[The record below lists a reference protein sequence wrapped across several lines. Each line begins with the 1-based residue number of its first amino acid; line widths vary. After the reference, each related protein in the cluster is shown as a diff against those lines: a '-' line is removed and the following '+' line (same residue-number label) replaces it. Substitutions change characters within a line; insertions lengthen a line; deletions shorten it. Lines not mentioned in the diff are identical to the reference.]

1 MKTHLCE
8 DGAMREYE
16 FTLRFDVSSH
26 AEEPAELID
35 KLGEHGCD
43 DATIGVG
50 IPGRLAMM
58 FSREAD
64 SAEDAVLSAVRDV
77 RSALPDAVLVEAAPD
92 LVGITEVA
100 ELVGKSRQNIRK
112 LLIGCKC
119 ATPAPAHEGSV
130 PLWHLAP
137 VLVWLR
143 NEKRYRIEDE
153 LLELAGTTMRLN
165 VAANEAV
172 VGRFAGHELGSVS
185 V

>member
-1 MKTHLCE
+1 VK
-8 DGAMREYE
+8 EYE

-26 AEEPAELID
+26 EEQPAELID
-35 KLGEHGCD
+35 KLGEQGCD
-43 DATIGVG
+43 DATIGIG
-50 IPGRLAMM
+50 IPGRLGMM
-58 FSREAD
+58 FSREAE

-92 LVGITEVA
+92 YVGISEIA
-100 ELVGKSRQNIRK
+100 EIVGKSRQNIRK
-112 LLIGCKC
+112 LLIACKS
-119 ATPAPAHEGSV
+119 PAPTPVHEGSV

-143 NEKRYRIEDE
+143 DKKRYSIEED

-172 VGRFAGHELGSVS
+172 LGRLATREPRSLPA
-185 V
+185 